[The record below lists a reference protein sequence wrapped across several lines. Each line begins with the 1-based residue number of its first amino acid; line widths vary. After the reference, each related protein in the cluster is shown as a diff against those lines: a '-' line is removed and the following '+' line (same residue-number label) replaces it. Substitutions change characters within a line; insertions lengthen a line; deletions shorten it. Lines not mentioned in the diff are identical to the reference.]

1 MKIFM
6 KGTFQI
12 HWKKK
17 IAKSFGLSVFTV
29 FFKHKRTTGHK
40 PNTHKTIL
48 KNKRSQQKHAIRLV
62 HKKGIY
68 CQTKEFTKYFFLH
81 AWNKNWKCFCYPQLL
96 IQHLRNLT
104 HIQYIS
110 QAQIIANQKL
120 NSAQIG
126 SKYLYKFSIYGT
138 ILLEYRERTRM

>member
-1 MKIFM
+1 MKISESKVQVFPGSEVIWQIGNNTLKLLM
-6 KGTFQI
+6 IEYRKSYLKGYLKYRASYTESFGVLLDDNFHERNI
-12 HWKKK
+12 SNILKKK

-68 CQTKEFTKYFFLH
+68 YHTKEFTKYFFLH
-81 AWNKNWKCFCYPQLL
+81 A
-96 IQHLRNLT
+96 
-104 HIQYIS
+104 
-110 QAQIIANQKL
+110 
-120 NSAQIG
+120 
-126 SKYLYKFSIYGT
+126 
-138 ILLEYRERTRM
+138 